1 MSPAHASDCSCPEER
16 CTITRRAKLHTIYS
30 SEEWAR
36 NRAAFLGITL
46 PPIVKGITEGEGL
59 QVGEAGN
66 LAFLGTYWYDR
77 KRPCEDHLKP
87 SVKHPEGIVI
97 KDGVLPHH
105 PDPDSYKN
113 GEYPDLDSCGCKVNC
128 PACHYAH
135 HHNLELCPVCGERY
149 MERGSDMCRTCYNEK
164 HPEEKEK
171 HDTNVAAFKE
181 GIRQFNK
188 NRAQRTRTERIKHPC
203 AFRISGQRCRL
214 GGACEHS
221 PAKAA
226 AQCKQGYKQKKNW
239 KGKGVMRS

>member
-1 MSPAHASDCSCPEER
+1 
-16 CTITRRAKLHTIYS
+16 
-30 SEEWAR
+30 
-36 NRAAFLGITL
+36 
-46 PPIVKGITEGEGL
+46 GL

-77 KRPCEDHLKP
+77 KRPCEGHLKP
-87 SVKHPEGIVI
+87 SLKHPEGIVI

-105 PDPDSYKN
+105 PDPNSYKN
-113 GEYPDLDSCGCKVNC
+113 GKYPDLDSCGCKVDC

-149 MERGSDMCRTCYNEK
+149 MVCGSDMCRTCHNEK
-164 HPEEKEK
+164 HPEEKE
-171 HDTNVAAFKE
+171 T
-181 GIRQFNK
+181 
-188 NRAQRTRTERIKHPC
+188 RAQRKRTEQTKHPC

-226 AQCKQGYKQKKNW
+226 TQCKRGFKQKKNW
-239 KGKGVMRS
+239 KGKGWCKK